1 MDNFSNLMMGFSV
14 ALTWQN
20 LAAAFLG
27 AFIGT
32 IVGAMPGIG
41 ASAGIAMLVPV
52 SFNYDATTSLILMC
66 AVYYGCMYGGTIT
79 SVLVNLPGE
88 SASVMTCIDGY
99 AMAKKGQA
107 GKALAVAQIGSFIW
121 GTLGVLA
128 IMLIGPPLAEFAL
141 SFGPPEYFALMFLG
155 LTCLSA
161 MGEGSTIKALI
172 MVVLGLFFASV
183 GTDPLAG
190 AARFTFGNFM
200 FLNGIDFIP
209 AAVGLFALGELLIE
223 AETVIAMSFGKYSL
237 REMILSKQDWK
248 DSFGA
253 WTRGGMLG
261 FLVGALPGAGATI
274 SSFIAYFVEKKI
286 SKHPETFG
294 TGEIQGVAAPE
305 AANNAATAGAIL
317 HLLVLGIPGS
327 GATAVMLGALMIH
340 GLRPGPLLF
349 TQNPDFVWGLI
360 ASMYIGNIVLLI
372 LNMPLVPV
380 FVAILRLPYSVLVPI
395 IVTVSM
401 IGVYSVN
408 NSMFDVGA
416 MFVFGVLGYFFKK
429 FDFPVAPM
437 VLALVLGEMLERSLR
452 QSLAMSHND
461 PSIFFTRPIA
471 ALLMAVAL
479 VSLLMPIVQS
489 GMKRRKN
496 EGEAAV
502 A

>member
-1 MDNFSNLMMGFSV
+1 LDNFANLMMGFSV

-32 IVGAMPGIG
+32 VVGAMPGIG

-52 SFNYDATTSLILMC
+52 SFNYDATTALILMC

-155 LTCLSA
+155 LTMLSA

-172 MVVLGLFFASV
+172 MVALGLFFASM

-190 AARFTFGNFM
+190 AARFTFDNFM
-200 FLNGIDFIP
+200 FLNGVGFIP
-209 AAVGLFALGELLIE
+209 AAVGLFAIGELLSE
-223 AETVIAMSFGKYSL
+223 AETVVEMKFGKYSL
-237 REMILSKQDWK
+237 REMILTKQDWK
-248 DSFGA
+248 DSSGA
-253 WTRGGMLG
+253 WARGGIIG

-274 SSFIAYFVEKKI
+274 ASFIAYFFEKKV

-294 TGEIQGVAAPE
+294 TGEIRGVAAPE

-317 HLLVLGIPGS
+317 HLLTLGIPGS

-349 TQNPDFVWGLI
+349 TENPEFVWGLI

-380 FVAILRLPYSVLVPI
+380 FTAILRLPYSVLVPI
-395 IVTVSM
+395 IVVVSM

-408 NSMFDVGA
+408 NSMFDVIA
-416 MFVFGVLGYFFKK
+416 MFVFGILGYIFKK
-429 FDFPVAPM
+429 FEFPVAPL
-437 VLALVLGEMLERSLR
+437 VLALVLGDLLERSLR

-461 PSIFFTRPIA
+461 PSIFFTRPISLV
-471 ALLMAVAL
+471 LLLVAIASLAMPIFQGFRKLRAGEEPAL
-479 VSLLMPIVQS
+479 VQ
-489 GMKRRKN
+489 
-496 EGEAAV
+496 
-502 A
+502 